1 MKNLKIIN
9 KELDKEFRKI
19 RKSNSDDYSI
29 IVKQQKMLVD
39 YYAKNK
45 DDIEIEALLEQY
57 KNRTYD
63 FPNIIQIVISFF
75 IGFVSSIA
83 LEPLFQYV
91 LELFNGKEKDW
102 LYLLRDCFIF
112 AITAVIIGI
121 GIVCVAKKVVKDLC
135 DTQSYYLN
143 SFHAKVIEK
152 VLADK
157 KFFVDNNK
165 QYKKIKKLSK
175 RK

>member
-1 MKNLKIIN
+1 M
-9 KELDKEFRKI
+9 
-19 RKSNSDDYSI
+19 
-29 IVKQQKMLVD
+29 
-39 YYAKNK
+39 
-45 DDIEIEALLEQY
+45 
-57 KNRTYD
+57 
-63 FPNIIQIVISFF
+63 
-75 IGFVSSIA
+75 
-83 LEPLFQYV
+83 
-91 LELFNGKEKDW
+91 
-102 LYLLRDCFIF
+102 YLLRDCFIF